1 MTEEFK
7 QRWEEWYG
15 DMLDSYQWNEIDY
28 NSRKVLYVCGTTVI
42 ESDGRALY
50 ADVLQVMGYTDS
62 EGQLDDVEQKEVT
75 ELLRGMHGVH
85 NISFWIE

>member
-1 MTEEFK
+1 MTEELK
-7 QRWEEWYG
+7 QKWEEWYG
-15 DMLDSYQWNEIDY
+15 DMLDSYQWNELDY
-28 NSRKVLYVCGTTVI
+28 NGRKVLYVCGTTAI

-50 ADVLQVMGYTDS
+50 ADVLQVMGYMDS

-75 ELLRGMHGVH
+75 ELLKGMHGVH